1 MSNIFFHFLLSRR
14 PLRSNAN
21 PDFCYSAADSIML
34 ITYQCFKF
42 ESNKVVYTFQ
52 IFHKMI
58 AVLTLFFKLSSL
70 KNPYIYSSC
79 IHLASTHDY
88 YCSCLSQRIIMLQL
102 ANPILSLTGILFL
115 CTMRSVQSHF
125 CLHEICTT
133 LVFFLLSISIS
144 CSIFCLVL
152 RMYFPP

>member
-1 MSNIFFHFLLSRR
+1 MF
-14 PLRSNAN
+14 
-21 PDFCYSAADSIML
+21 
-34 ITYQCFKF
+34 QVWKQK
-42 ESNKVVYTFQ
+42 KVVYTFQ
-52 IFHKMI
+52 IFHKMT

-144 CSIFCLVL
+144 CSVFCLFL
-152 RMYFPP
+152 RMYFPPWFCPYLLFFYTISQGCLNHFCQNNY